1 MLKRKR
7 VMTKLF
13 ETMCAHIKCRKK
25 ELFWFG
31 QLSCYLTDNVLKAIL
46 VVSQYETL
54 SPIYWFLV
62 LKLEHWKHQKFSEG

>member
-1 MLKRKR
+1 
-7 VMTKLF
+7 
-13 ETMCAHIKCRKK
+13 MCAHTKTPEDRI
-25 ELFWFG
+25 
-31 QLSCYLTDNVLKAIL
+31 VLVWSTIMLLVSQRLKDIL